1 MRLPKISLLR
11 TGALVPAALA
21 LTLAACGKPEPPKIG
36 FAPYDKSHQSKMDLA
51 QVDYKY
57 PIAAAELAKITPDY
71 LAKLDQEQLDQLYA
85 RLTAGPIPDG
95 PFDGRILLPRGESGK
110 FRLSEIVGGFTGTA
124 LHLKG
129 LVIEEVGETLWRG
142 KVFFRD
148 ERVLRNR
155 IEDLSLLKKAGLVE
169 GEPKKMSYGGKETW
183 LLFPAKLYCGQSL
196 LDARR
201 ESVII
206 DYFFSDEIA
215 GYQEK
220 PDYLAGRRGLR
231 VRDEIRMIRPG
242 FYLGRAYL
250 DRGFALNFTLHDRT
264 TDDKAREDFVKTGRC
279 RKNAGQGHK
288 RGRSRPRLP
297 DRCVLAGWQ

>member
-1 MRLPKISLLR
+1 MRLPTPFRLR
-11 TGALVPAALA
+11 ATLIVFAAV
-21 LTLAACGKPEPPKIG
+21 TLAACSKPEPPSIS
-36 FAPYDKSHQSKMDLA
+36 FAPYGKDYQSKMDLA

-57 PIAAAELAKITPDY
+57 PIAPAELAKITPDY
-71 LAKLDQEQLDQLYA
+71 LATLEQEQLDQIYA
-85 RLTAGPIPDG
+85 RLAAGPIPDG
-95 PFDGRILLPRGESGK
+95 TFDGRILLPRGGSGR

-142 KVFFRD
+142 KVFFRE

-155 IEDLSLLKKAGLVE
+155 IEDLALLKKMGLVE
-169 GEPKKMSYGGKETW
+169 GEPKKMTYQGKETW

-201 ESVII
+201 ESIII
-206 DYFFSDEIA
+206 DYFFTDEIP
-215 GYQEK
+215 GYQES

-242 FYLGRAYL
+242 LYLGRAYL
-250 DRGFALNFTLHDRT
+250 DRGFALNFTLYDRVV
-264 TDDKAREDFVKTGRC
+264 DEQARAEFVNTGKVQEDCWPGTQARAVTVAAK
-279 RKNAGQGHK
+279 
-288 RGRSRPRLP
+288 P
-297 DRCVLAGWQ
+297 

>member
-1 MRLPKISLLR
+1 MGLPHTFLR
-11 TGALVPAALA
+11 RTALIALA
-21 LTLAACGKPEPPKIG
+21 SLALASCSKPEPPNIS
-36 FAPYDKSHQSKMDLA
+36 FAPYAKGYQTKMDLA

-57 PIAAAELAKITPDY
+57 PIATAELAKITPDY
-71 LAKLDQEQLDQLYA
+71 LATLDEEQIDQIYA

-95 PFDGRILLPRGESGK
+95 AFEGRILLPRGSSGK
-110 FRLSEIVGGFTGTA
+110 FRLSELVGGFAGTA

-129 LVIEEVGETLWRG
+129 LVVEEVGEILWRG

-155 IEDLSLLKKAGLVE
+155 IEDLSLLKKAGLVD

-196 LDARR
+196 LDSRR
-201 ESVII
+201 ESIII
-206 DYFFSDEIA
+206 DYLFTDEIA

-220 PDYLAGRRGLR
+220 PDYLAGRRGLK

-250 DRGFALNFTLHDRT
+250 DRGFALNFTLY
-264 TDDKAREDFVKTGRC
+264 DKATDERARENFVNTGQVQEDC
-279 RKNAGQGHK
+279 WPGTQK
-288 RGRSRPRLP
+288 RTVAVAAAKS
-297 DRCVLAGWQ
+297 